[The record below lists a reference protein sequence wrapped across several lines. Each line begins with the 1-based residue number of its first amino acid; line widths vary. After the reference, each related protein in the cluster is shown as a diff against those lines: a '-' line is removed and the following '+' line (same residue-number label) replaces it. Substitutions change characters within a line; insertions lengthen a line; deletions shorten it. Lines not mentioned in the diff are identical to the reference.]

1 MKRGRGGLSGW
12 LPAWISLRPL
22 CPHCRS
28 RSRSREGL
36 HFALIRAEPRRGSWF
51 ALSAPPSLADSGLT
65 QKLSVRAVNTNS
77 HLMAPPYGLDVC
89 APPPLH
95 AVKPK
100 LQMPWYEEVGPLE
113 GDEVV
118 RVGPLRMGLVS
129 FSEEAQGHNFAHFLA
144 CEDIARRPLS
154 ANQGESSQQIP
165 DLLLQTPSLL
175 NSKK

>member
-1 MKRGRGGLSGW
+1 MEGSWYPCPEYRLQNPCFLGDDCTHETWQGWPFGVAAGLDFPEASLSS
-12 LPAWISLRPL
+12 LPV
-22 CPHCRS
+22 

-36 HFALIRAEPRRGSWF
+36 HFTLIRAEPRRGSWF

-65 QKLSVRAVNTNS
+65 QKPSVRAVNTNS

-118 RVGPLRMGLVS
+118 RVGPL
-129 FSEEAQGHNFAHFLA
+129 
-144 CEDIARRPLS
+144 
-154 ANQGESSQQIP
+154 
-165 DLLLQTPSLL
+165 
-175 NSKK
+175 